1 MAFKHFF
8 DFSMGKI
15 DCSLPEQDVVNMMQL
30 LIDHAYMGNR
40 VAVVK
45 YFKVLDDDN
54 CEFSI
59 ERYLTTD
66 YCLACGPQFIGEHD
80 ESLLSG
86 LETPYFSLKWGPT
99 ATITPV
105 VAPLIPMGS
114 AFYTPMSSFTTFWKR
129 INEKYAG
136 EKIQRITID
145 ITTTALTVRVKYAR
159 SIAGNQKRYADD
171 VHDLEMEIGDALGNH
186 RGETFSWPLWEMGEI
201 CARKY
206 LKKKSYQGLIGY
218 LKKTY
223 DIDLNIKDC

>member
-1 MAFKHFF
+1 
-8 DFSMGKI
+8 
-15 DCSLPEQDVVNMMQL
+15 MMQL

-54 CEFSI
+54 CEFFI

-66 YCLACGPQFIGEHD
+66 YCLACGEQFIGEHD
-80 ESLLSG
+80 EALLSG

-99 ATITPV
+99 AKITPV
-105 VAPLIPMGS
+105 VAPLIPMGNV
-114 AFYTPMSSFTTFWKR
+114 FYTPISSFTTFWKM

-145 ITTTALTVRVKYAR
+145 ITNTALTVRVKYPR
-159 SIAGNQKRYADD
+159 TVTGNQKRYADD
-171 VHDLEMEIGDALGNH
+171 VHDLELELG
-186 RGETFSWPLWEMGEI
+186 RPLQDFKGETLEWPLHELGEI

-223 DIDLNIKDC
+223 DIDLNIKDY

>member
-1 MAFKHFF
+1 
-8 DFSMGKI
+8 MGKI
-15 DCSLPEQDVVNMMQL
+15 DCSLPEEDVVAMMQL

-66 YCLACGPQFIGEHD
+66 YCLACGEQFIGEHD
-80 ESLLSG
+80 EALLSG
-86 LETPYFSLKWGPT
+86 LETPYFCLKWGPT
-99 ATITPV
+99 AKITPV
-105 VAPLIPMGS
+105 VAPLIPMGNV
-114 AFYTPMSSFTTFWKR
+114 FYAPISSFTTFWKM

-145 ITTTALTVRVKYAR
+145 ITNTALTVRVKYPR
-159 SIAGNQKRYADD
+159 TVTGNQKRYADD
-171 VHDLEMEIGDALGNH
+171 VHDLELELG
-186 RGETFSWPLWEMGEI
+186 RPLQDFKGETLEWPLHELGEI

-223 DIDLNIKDC
+223 DIDLNIKDY

>member
-1 MAFKHFF
+1 MAFKHYLH
-8 DFSMGKI
+8 FSMGKI
-15 DCSLPEQDVVNMMQL
+15 DCSLPEEDVVAMMQL

-66 YCLACGPQFIGEHD
+66 YCLACGEQFIGEHD
-80 ESLLSG
+80 EALLSG

-99 ATITPV
+99 AKITPV
-105 VAPLIPMGS
+105 VAPLIPMGNV
-114 AFYTPMSSFTTFWKR
+114 FYTPISSFTTFWKM

-145 ITTTALTVRVKYAR
+145 ITNTALTVRVKYPR
-159 SIAGNQKRYADD
+159 TVIGNQKRYADD
-171 VHDLEMEIGDALGNH
+171 VHDLELELG
-186 RGETFSWPLWEMGEI
+186 RPLQDFKGETLEWPLHELGEI

-223 DIDLNIKDC
+223 DIDLNIKDY